1 MEYREI
7 ITLKDGRTCVLR
19 NGTGAD
25 AQGVL
30 DNFIRNH
37 AQTDYLTT
45 YPDEVTFTV
54 EGEAKYLQMKT
65 DSPNGIE
72 LVAEVDGRI
81 VGQAGIEALGRTDKV
96 KHRADFGISV
106 DEAYWGL
113 GIGRA
118 LTRACIA
125 LAKQAGYLQL
135 ELQAVADN
143 GHALALYESE
153 GFVEYG
159 RNPRGFRSRFTGWQ
173 ALVYMRLE
181 LDGE

>member
-1 MEYREI
+1 MEYRETI
-7 ITLKDGRTCVLR
+7 ILKDGRSCVLR
-19 NGTGAD
+19 NGTAAD

-30 DNFIRNH
+30 GNFIRNH
-37 AQTDYLTT
+37 GQTDFLTT

-54 EGEAKYLQMKT
+54 EQERKYLQTKA
-65 DSPNGIE
+65 DSPNEAE

-81 VGQAGIEALGRTDKV
+81 VGQAGIEAIGRADKV
-96 KHRADFGISV
+96 KHRADFGISI
-106 DEAYWGL
+106 DHEYWGL
-113 GIGRA
+113 GMGRA

-125 LAKQAGYLQL
+125 LAKQAGYRQL

-143 GHALALYESE
+143 AHALALYESE
-153 GFVEYG
+153 GFAEYG

-181 LDGE
+181 LDP

>member
-1 MEYREI
+1 MKYQKSI
-7 ITLKDGRTCVLR
+7 CLKDGRTCVLR
-19 NGTGAD
+19 NATGAD
-25 AQGVL
+25 AEAVL

-54 EGEAKYLQMKT
+54 EQEAKYLQMKA
-65 DSPNGIE
+65 DSPNGVE
-72 LVAEVDGRI
+72 LVAEVDSRI

-96 KHRADFGISV
+96 KHRADFGISI

-118 LTRACIA
+118 LTRACIE

-143 GHALALYESE
+143 AHALVLYESE
-153 GFVEYG
+153 GFREYG

-173 ALVYMRLE
+173 TLVLMRLE
-181 LDGE
+181 LDS

>member
-1 MEYREI
+1 MQYHETI
-7 ITLKDGRTCVLR
+7 KLKDGRTCVLH

-25 AQGVL
+25 AEGVL
-30 DNFIRNH
+30 RNFKLNH

-54 EGEAKYLQMKT
+54 EQVANRMQMKT
-65 DSPNGIE
+65 DSPNVAE

-81 VGQAGIEALGRTDKV
+81 VGQAGFEALGRTDKV
-96 KHRADFGISV
+96 KHRAEFGISI
-106 DEAYWGL
+106 DRDYWGL

-118 LTRACIA
+118 LTKACIE
-125 LAKQAGYLQL
+125 LAKQAGYRQL

-143 GHALALYESE
+143 ERAIALYESV

-159 RNPRGFRSRFTGWQ
+159 LNPRGFRSRLTGWQ
-173 ALVYMRLE
+173 ALVYMRRE
-181 LDGE
+181 LDE